1 MFKVIYKD
9 GHGKP
14 ENIKLTTVT
23 VFNIRDDKNGY
34 PQFLIY
40 YEKQWKWVSVKH
52 CIPIS
57 LKS

>member
-34 PQFLIY
+34 P
-40 YEKQWKWVSVKH
+40 
-52 CIPIS
+52 
-57 LKS
+57 